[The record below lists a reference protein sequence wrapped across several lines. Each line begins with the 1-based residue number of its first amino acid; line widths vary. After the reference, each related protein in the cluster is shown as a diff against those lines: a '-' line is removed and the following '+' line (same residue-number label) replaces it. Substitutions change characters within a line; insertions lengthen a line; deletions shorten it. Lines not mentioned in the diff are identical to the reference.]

1 MLIYTKLEQ
10 YNYAAAAAIAV
21 VALLAS
27 FAVLLAINILQWW
40 SRRYAA

>member
-10 YNYAAAAAIAV
+10 YDYGEAAAIAV
-21 VALLAS
+21 VALAAS
-27 FAVLLAINILQWW
+27 FVVLFLINILQWW